1 MILEPRNMDSELM
14 VLEVVIRAMV
24 GRHTKEHHR
33 GIEFSGK
40 KKYLEARTSLFE
52 GLGLEEA

>member
-1 MILEPRNMDSELM
+1 MDSELM

>member
-1 MILEPRNMDSELM
+1 MDSELV

-24 GRHTKEHHR
+24 GRHTKEHQ

-40 KKYLEARTSLFE
+40 KKYLEARTRLFE